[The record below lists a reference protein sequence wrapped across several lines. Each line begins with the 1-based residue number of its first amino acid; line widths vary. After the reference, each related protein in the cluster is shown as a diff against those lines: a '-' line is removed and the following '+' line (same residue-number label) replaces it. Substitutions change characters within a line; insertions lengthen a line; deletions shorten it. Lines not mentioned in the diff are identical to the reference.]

1 MYDEIKNQIEERT
14 SKGLRFSGAAMM
26 NILVLSFA
34 LVLTIP
40 TIAQSQERV
49 GTSCA
54 DCPNYSGAFSIENQ
68 TGVTIWYEV
77 RWGENHP
84 WKTISLGSGRT
95 ETHSYPL
102 GDNKNAKAPT
112 PQVRFD
118 KIGGDGHFTAQEY
131 RMRFYA
137 VGYAG
142 YGPKTNNTQPK
153 KYFFQYG
160 SDHKS
165 LNLFAR

>member
-1 MYDEIKNQIEERT
+1 M
-14 SKGLRFSGAAMM
+14 RFYTGRMFPAEYRNA
-26 NILVLSFA
+26 IF
-34 LVLTIP
+34 
-40 TIAQSQERV
+40 IARHGSW
-49 GTSCA
+49 
-54 DCPNYSGAFSIENQ
+54 N
-68 TGVTIWYEV
+68 
-77 RWGENHP
+77 
-84 WKTISLGSGRT
+84 KT
-95 ETHSYPL
+95 
-102 GDNKNAKAPT
+102 N
-112 PQVRFD
+112 